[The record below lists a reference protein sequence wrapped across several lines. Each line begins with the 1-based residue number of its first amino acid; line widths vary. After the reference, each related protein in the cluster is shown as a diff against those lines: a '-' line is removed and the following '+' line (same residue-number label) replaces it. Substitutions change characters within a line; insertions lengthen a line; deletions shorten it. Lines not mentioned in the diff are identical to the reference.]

1 MTTYAYTTSF
11 TTAGTAINL
20 ATGDNLFVG
29 ENVNIASTGANGIYG
44 PGTSSVNIAG
54 NVFGEYIGLWLYQS
68 GTNSILVQDGGS
80 VSGVSYGIYDS
91 GNDSAI
97 TNAGTVSGYY
107 ALGAGGNSPEVHN
120 HGLINGHYGV
130 SFAAVGGTNL
140 LTNDGAIDALVAV
153 TGSAASDNVFNTG
166 LINGTVILNAGADL
180 YDGRG
185 GGILQG
191 TAYLGDGNDTAFGG
205 AGADSFDGGNDL
217 DRLRGKQGDDRLD
230 GGLGNDTMTGGAD
243 EDEFVFSTAIG
254 PANVD
259 TITDF
264 HHGEDTIM
272 LSSTIFA
279 ALGPTVEKGEFYIP
293 LFGGHNAAKGSH
305 HLIYDQNKGSL
316 WYDADGKGGAA
327 GIKIAQLGT
336 GDDHPTNLNF
346 HDFAIV

>member
-1 MTTYAYTTSF
+1 
-11 TTAGTAINL
+11 
-20 ATGDNLFVG
+20 
-29 ENVNIASTGANGIYG
+29 
-44 PGTSSVNIAG
+44 
-54 NVFGEYIGLWLYQS
+54 
-68 GTNSILVQDGGS
+68 
-80 VSGVSYGIYDS
+80 
-91 GNDSAI
+91 
-97 TNAGTVSGYY
+97 
-107 ALGAGGNSPEVHN
+107 
-120 HGLINGHYGV
+120 
-130 SFAAVGGTNL
+130 
-140 LTNDGAIDALVAV
+140 
-153 TGSAASDNVFNTG
+153 
-166 LINGTVILNAGADL
+166 
-180 YDGRG
+180 
-185 GGILQG
+185 
-191 TAYLGDGNDTAFGG
+191 
-205 AGADSFDGGNDL
+205 
-217 DRLRGKQGDDRLD
+217 LRGKQGDDRLD